1 MTDTSDTVDMKS
13 GKYTAPAL
21 SKGLDILEL
30 LASDA
35 DGMRKSDIA
44 KALERSISE
53 IFRMLAVLTE
63 RGYVSF
69 EPSTERY
76 ALTTKLFEI
85 AHRHPPI
92 RRLSSVAIET
102 MRKLALEVNQSIH
115 LAIQHG
121 DDILI
126 IAQVDAPGNNVTS
139 VRLGARVPM
148 EETASGAILFSA
160 LTENEQKKFLQRAKD
175 REASIVDSFLV
186 HFDAFRKRGYCQSP
200 SAVIEG
206 VINISVPLRDYSGAI
221 IAALTIPFVNRLRTP
236 HFVSLEETKAL
247 LIDAGRE
254 VSALL
259 GSNTF
264 AGDHDNR

>member
-1 MTDTSDTVDMKS
+1 MTATDASDMRG

-35 DGMRKSDIA
+35 EGMRKSDIA
-44 KALERSISE
+44 KSLDRSISE
-53 IFRMLAVLTE
+53 IFRMLAVLTQ

-69 EPSTERY
+69 ETATERY

-102 MRKLALEVNQSIH
+102 MRKLALKVNQSIH

-121 DDILI
+121 DDVLI

-148 EETASGAILFSA
+148 LQTASGAILFDA
-160 LTENEQKKFLQRAKD
+160 LSDAERKEFLERAGSGEPEILEFFLNNV
-175 REASIVDSFLV
+175 EAFNRL
-186 HFDAFRKRGYCQSP
+186 GYCECP

-206 VINISVPLRDYSGAI
+206 VHNVSVPLRDYSGAI
-221 IAALTIPFVNRLRTP
+221 IAVLTIPFINRLRTP
-236 HFVSLEETKAL
+236 HFVSREDTRIL
-247 LIDAGRE
+247 LVDAGRE

-259 GSNTF
+259 GSNAS
-264 AGDHDNR
+264 AGS